1 MAGRWAEGF
10 ESHKVSTQQARKYAT
25 LTGSMSQVAGRTF
38 GNAGAPSSSGAIM
51 VTPSMGSNDTWIIG
65 FGCFV
70 ASHSTTLNSSA
81 QGMYFESG
89 VNEQF
94 HIELI
99 TTNGVGFRVAL
110 YRGATLLDETGDFPF
125 SVWQYFELKVFINTA
140 TGTFELRRN
149 GVLEFS
155 GTGANTALNGNTG
168 ADIFAFRWTTD
179 QSTRLRL
186 DDIYINDGSGAKN
199 NDFLGPR
206 IVEMVE
212 VTANGDT
219 NQWDND
225 NTGVPDANNF
235 DQVNDLG
242 TAAPDETGAGGTISS
257 DTNAEV
263 NLFVMSDLQQITGN
277 IDFVFL
283 GIQCAMA
290 AAGSRTLKFKFR
302 HNSTTN
308 ADGASFVV
316 NSTVYDEFI
325 QVWDDN
331 PVTAVAWD
339 VTDIDAA
346 QFGLEVVS

>member
-10 ESHKVSTQQARKYAT
+10 ESHRISSQQGRKYAT
-25 LTGSMSQVAGRTF
+25 QVGGMSQVAGRTF
-38 GNAGAPSSSGAIM
+38 GNAGAPGVSGAIL
-51 VTPSMGSNDTWIIG
+51 VTPSMGNNNTWIVG

-70 ASHSTTLNSSA
+70 ASHNTNLNSSA

-110 YRGATLLDETGDFPF
+110 YRGATLINETGNFPF
-125 SVWQYFELKVFINTA
+125 SVWQYFELKVFINTT
-140 TGTFELRRN
+140 TGTYELRRN
-149 GVLEFS
+149 GVVEIS
-155 GTGANTALNGNTG
+155 GSGVNTALAGNVG

-179 QSTRLRL
+179 QSSRLRL
-186 DDIYINDGSGAKN
+186 DDMYICDGSGSKN

-235 DQVNDLG
+235 DQVNDSG
-242 TAAPDETGAGGTISS
+242 GSAPDESGAGGTISS
-257 DTNAEV
+257 DTNGEV
-263 NLFVMSDLQQITGN
+263 NLFTMSDLQQITGN

-283 GIQCAMA
+283 GIQAAMA
-290 AAGSRTLKFKFR
+290 AAGSRTLRFKFR
-302 HNSTTN
+302 HNSTTTVN
-308 ADGASFVV
+308 GDSFVV